1 LMTVQKTKWRNSD
14 VVIALLIII
23 TLTILSVVIERAVNF
38 KPTELVSKSIENL
51 IVLVAIYF
59 LNKKYRLGTFANIKE
74 KVTWKIALLGSGLC
88 VLLNASF
95 GILLKISPIVPAE
108 FASITRYSLHEKF
121 LYLFYLV
128 GVGPALE
135 EILCRGFFYA
145 ILKNTLNV
153 LWAAVISTIIFIFL
167 HGSIENIVIIGILSL
182 ILVYVYE
189 KTDSLFAAIFT
200 HSVYNASWLFFTY
213 WGLRPW

>member
-1 LMTVQKTKWRNSD
+1 LMTVQKTRWRNSH

-23 TLTILSVVIERAVNF
+23 ALTILSVVIERAINF
-38 KPTELVSKSIENL
+38 KPGELVSKSIENL
-51 IVLVAIYF
+51 VILVAIYF
-59 LNKKYRLGTFANIKE
+59 LNKKYRLEPFANIK
-74 KVTWKIALLGSGLC
+74 KKATWIIVLLASALC

-95 GILLKISPIVPAE
+95 GILLTISPIVPAE
-108 FASITRYSLHEKF
+108 FASITRYSLQEKL
-121 LYLFYLV
+121 LYLFCLV

-145 ILKNTLNV
+145 ILKNTFNV
-153 LWAAVISTIIFIFL
+153 FWAVVISTIIFIFL
-167 HGSIENIVIIGILSL
+167 HGSVENIVIIGILSL

-189 KTDSLFAAIFT
+189 KTDSLIAAIFT

-213 WGLRPW
+213 WGLTP

>member
-1 LMTVQKTKWRNSD
+1 MTVQKTKWRNSD
-14 VVIALLIII
+14 VVIALLIVI

-38 KPTELVSKSIENL
+38 KPSELVSKSEENL

-95 GILLKISPIVPAE
+95 GILLKISPIVPGE
-108 FASITRYSLHEKF
+108 FASITRYSLHEKL

-167 HGSIENIVIIGILSL
+167 HGSIENS
-182 ILVYVYE
+182 
-189 KTDSLFAAIFT
+189 DHR
-200 HSVYNASWLFFTY
+200 HSKFDTC
-213 WGLRPW
+213 LRL

>member
-1 LMTVQKTKWRNSD
+1 M
-14 VVIALLIII
+14 
-23 TLTILSVVIERAVNF
+23 VIERAVNF
-38 KPTELVSKSIENL
+38 KPSELVSKSIENL

-74 KVTWKIALLGSGLC
+74 KVTWKIALLGSVLC

-95 GILLKISPIVPAE
+95 WILLKISPIVPAE
-108 FASITRYSLHEKF
+108 FASITRYSLHEKL

-145 ILKNTLNV
+145 ILKNTLSV
-153 LWAAVISTIIFIFL
+153 LWALISTIIFIFL

-189 KTDSLFAAIFT
+189 KTDSVFAAIFT